1 MSEHL
6 NAGRHRMV
14 EQYLPLADSLARRY
28 GYTSEPIDDLVQVA
42 RMGLV
47 KAVDRWDPARGNAFS
62 TFAVPTILGELRRY
76 FRDSTWTVKPSR
88 NVQELFLKVKKA
100 RETLSQELGHEPTV
114 RDLSRELGRSDEAIV
129 EALNAGDL
137 HSPQSIDAPL
147 SGADEEGLT
156 WVDRVTDPRREIAQ
170 AEAGVTLRQLAAVL
184 DERDWE
190 VLRLRVE
197 EDLVQRD
204 IAERVGCSQMH
215 VSRILRLSVARLEEA
230 AAAECA

>member
-1 MSEHL
+1 MPVTCT
-6 NAGRHRMV
+6 R
-14 EQYLPLADSLARRY
+14 
-28 GYTSEPIDDLVQVA
+28 
-42 RMGLV
+42 
-47 KAVDRWDPARGNAFS
+47 
-62 TFAVPTILGELRRY
+62 
-76 FRDSTWTVKPSR
+76 
-88 NVQELFLKVKKA
+88 
-100 RETLSQELGHEPTV
+100 
-114 RDLSRELGRSDEAIV
+114 
-129 EALNAGDL
+129 
-137 HSPQSIDAPL
+137 PQSIDAPL

-197 EDLVQRD
+197 EDLVQRE

>member
-1 MSEHL
+1 MSAHVSVD
-6 NAGRHRMV
+6 RDRMV
-14 EQYLPLADSLARRY
+14 EQYLALADSLARRY

-47 KAVDRWDPARGNAFS
+47 KAVDRWNPARGNAFS

-76 FRDSTWTVKPSR
+76 FRDSTWTVRPSR
-88 NVQELFLKVKKA
+88 DVQELFLKVKKT
-100 RETLSQELGHEPTV
+100 REELSQELGREPTV
-114 RDLSRELGRSDEAIV
+114 RDLSRELGRSDEAVV
-129 EALNAGDL
+129 EALHAGDL

-147 SGADEEGLT
+147 NGAEEEGLT

-170 AEAGVTLRQLAAVL
+170 AEAGVALRQLGAVL
-184 DERDWE
+184 EERDWE

-197 EDLVQRD
+197 EDLVQRE

-230 AAAECA
+230 AAA